1 MHSMIGVCIHCQVY
15 QLKISQMKHGENKIF
30 VHDVTETH
38 FNFPAGLFPFLGYV
52 CPSIKPFD
60 KDEHLLKKDSLCLKL
75 TNCKWEV
82 IFTGCFLTREN
93 TRNNSDEEHLIT
105 EIRPRFWIVKCRQAA
120 RSAVEHFIKCWRTS
134 NMSQFLNHD
143 CSNPSS
149 IR

>member
-1 MHSMIGVCIHCQVY
+1 MHSMIGVCIQVY

-93 TRNNSDEEHLIT
+93 TRNN
-105 EIRPRFWIVKCRQAA
+105 
-120 RSAVEHFIKCWRTS
+120 
-134 NMSQFLNHD
+134 
-143 CSNPSS
+143 
-149 IR
+149 